1 MFGGEHVSRAVRHH
15 GVELAIG
22 DVSDEGLDWPPQIG
36 AGIVDPRVAHDAQQ
50 RRPEMRLEA
59 QLVECL
65 VCLQQGFLHQ
75 VIGVS
80 IVLGVCQRT
89 PIQVSPATGSTSLS
103 KLRTESPAVAEEW
116 RLKSLLLFMKGG
128 PFQSVSRPHE
138 IRRCELRSP
147 KRSLAPKPSCLCR

>member
-1 MFGGEHVSRAVRHH
+1 M
-15 GVELAIG
+15 
-22 DVSDEGLDWPPQIG
+22 
-36 AGIVDPRVAHDAQQ
+36 
-50 RRPEMRLEA
+50 
-59 QLVECL
+59 
-65 VCLQQGFLHQ
+65 
-75 VIGVS
+75 S

-147 KRSLAPKPSCLCR
+147 KLLIGTEAELPVPMNWVGAWPLRHDHADDARRVQRPTPVARHRYFAATRAGACRFCGDWVENVGRGNDYIRR